1 MTEEIEVRV
10 PRKVDARVAEE
21 IDAGVTADIEVQV
34 GETALGE
41 RHWRASPG

>member
-21 IDAGVTADIEVQV
+21 IDTGVTADIEVQV
-34 GETALGE
+34 GEPTGTG
-41 RHWRASPG
+41 RASPG

>member
-21 IDAGVTADIEVQV
+21 IDAGVAADIEAPV
-34 GETALGE
+34 GETPLG
-41 RHWRASPG
+41 RHHWASAAG

>member
-21 IDAGVTADIEVQV
+21 IDDAGAAAIEAPGVEAPLSEVTP
-34 GETALGE
+34 
-41 RHWRASPG
+41 SPRI

>member
-34 GETALGE
+34 GESGPG
-41 RHWRASPG
+41 RASAG